1 VPRVSTAFKYASL
14 LFLIGCVLGSVRQLL
29 IVPNTGLVMAL
40 KIETPIMIFASALTA
55 IVIMRPP
62 HAQGN
67 LVSRLVIG
75 FFGLIFLLIAENI
88 LALLAY
94 GSSAFSYW
102 ASLAPEAQILNF
114 SGLMAFALMP
124 ALVGS
129 FPALARRHG

>member
-1 VPRVSTAFKYASL
+1 MPRVSTAFKYASFM
-14 LFLIGCVLGSVRQLL
+14 FLIGFVLGSVRQVL

-40 KIETPIMIFASALTA
+40 KIETPIMIFASALAA
-55 IVIMRPP
+55 IMIVRPP
-62 HAQGN
+62 RAQGN
-67 LVSRLVIG
+67 LVSRLAIG

-102 ASLAPEAQILNF
+102 GSLAPEAQILNF
-114 SGLMAFALMP
+114 VGLLAFALMP

-129 FPALARRHG
+129 FRTLARRNG